1 MPTIGL
7 ASAGPSLSTPH
18 QGRPALE
25 PTDVVRLRLPKRIIA
40 IIQRRAAKMNKSISV
55 YLADQVIHHE
65 VVRKHYL
72 TKRRYWFSLKLTALL
87 WHVHNP
93 IFLGVLH

>member
-1 MPTIGL
+1 MDNSCPQQISTMPTIGL

-55 YLADQVIHHE
+55 YLADQLFTTRWCE
-65 VVRKHYL
+65 S
-72 TKRRYWFSLKLTALL
+72 TT
-87 WHVHNP
+87 
-93 IFLGVLH
+93 